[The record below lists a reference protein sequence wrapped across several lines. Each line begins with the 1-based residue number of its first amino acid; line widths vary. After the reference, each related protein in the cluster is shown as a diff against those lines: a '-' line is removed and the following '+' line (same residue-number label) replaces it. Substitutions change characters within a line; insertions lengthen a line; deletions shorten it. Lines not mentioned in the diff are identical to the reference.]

1 MPAGGA
7 RADPGRYPER
17 QIERVGALDRL
28 FGEFGFRFHLA
39 FGRDLRPRPALPGEV
54 AAHAARFRQE
64 IGAGPLAAQV
74 PSLRYRLRRDGLA
87 GERLAESFGI
97 ACAALSAEVEP
108 PAAPALDAAAALV
121 RGGIVDLADADARW
135 QALVLA
141 ASAFA
146 LCGVPVHLFTASDAR
161 ASAAARL
168 LSAPLGALGL
178 QAAYV
183 AQGMD
188 AAARRA
194 AYAAPVVCG
203 PLRVIA
209 MDYLRDRMRLGRRQ
223 RPLQGRLERIASG
236 APDGQLMLSGL
247 RCALIEDADLTL
259 IDDSRVPM
267 LVSTEGAAGAPG
279 DRTLYEQALELAR
292 ALQSPADFA
301 LEDGTRVML
310 QARGRQHLAQLSLL
324 LGGAWTAPQS
334 REELVTTALTA
345 LHALQRGRDYEVAQ
359 EAVQLQPGGQPPPSA
374 LLRLLEAKEGVPFGG
389 RRETLARLSVPS
401 FFRRYLRLAGTCS
414 DAAGLET
421 ELWSLYGLRAARAGW
436 RLKPHGRRLRVFAT
450 SEARRAAIT
459 AAAREQ
465 VARGGAALVALRTV
479 KEGEAIALALRAA
492 GMETA
497 AVQGAASLSVL
508 ERAGSVLL
516 SLHPAQRGL
525 ARFAGDVPVH
535 VIVAELHESARHVTQ
550 IARAYAAASSEQ
562 FLALDDAAV
571 APYLGRLAGRL
582 ARTADASGEL
592 PVAQAARAAARAQRA
607 AERAARRERTDLAMR
622 EQSLEELLAFSGGAA

>member
-7 RADPGRYPER
+7 RADPGMYPER
-17 QIERVGALDRL
+17 QIERAGALDRL
-28 FGEFGFRFHLA
+28 FGEFGFRLHLA
-39 FGRDLRPRPALPGEV
+39 FGRDLRRRPALPGEV

-87 GERLAESFGI
+87 GDRLAESFGI

-161 ASAAARL
+161 ASAVAQAL
-168 LSAPLGALGL
+168 GAPLGVLGL

-223 RPLQGRLERIASG
+223 RPLQGRLERIAGG
-236 APDGQLMLSGL
+236 APDGQLMLNGL
-247 RCALIEDADLTL
+247 RCALVEDADLTL

-267 LVSTEGAAGAPG
+267 LVSTEGAPGALG

-301 LEDGTRVML
+301 LEDGTVML

-324 LGGAWTAPQS
+324 LGGAWAAQQS
-334 REELVTTALTA
+334 REELVSTALTA
-345 LHALQRGRDYEVAQ
+345 LHGLQRGRDYEVAQ
-359 EAVQLQPGGQPPPSA
+359 QAVQLPAASQPPPQA

-401 FFRRYLRLAGTCS
+401 FFRRYLRLAGTCA

-436 RLKPHGRRLRVFAT
+436 RLKPHDTRVRVFAT
-450 SEARRAAIT
+450 SAARRAAIT

-479 KEGEAIALALRAA
+479 KEGEAIAVELRAA
-492 GMETA
+492 GLETV
-497 AVQGAASLSVL
+497 AVQGAASLGEL

-535 VIVAELHESARHVTQ
+535 LIVAELHESTRHVAQ

-582 ARTADASGEL
+582 ARVADASGEL
-592 PVAQAARAAARAQRA
+592 PAAQATRAAARAQRA

-622 EQSLEELLAFSGGAA
+622 EHSLEELLAFSGAGA